1 MQRRG
6 KTSVEKST
14 VDIIGGKNV
23 PKDLLCETYLPQGK
37 PVELFVRFR
46 KASWREVTGVL
57 DKKNIVELCS
67 FQNLD
72 LEKDEVVKG
81 ILADISGSKEDLASI
96 VKAIEG
102 TEGVLEVRASD
113 NVLNGLIIDEL
124 FFPLTVGGERS
135 FTLRVDSF
143 GAILKR
149 LYEKFGTGAAVILY
163 EMGLGMGESKFKS
176 MVSKYRVD
184 KQTAVKIILAERS
197 AKGWCVARIGEL
209 NSRGAV
215 VMVHD
220 LFECMPF
227 RNNQERPISQLFRGY
242 LTGLFQQLYGKN
254 VTVTE
259 SECIA
264 KGDNVCRFLIRIAE

>member
-14 VDIIGGKNV
+14 VDLMDGRNI
-23 PKDLLCETYLPQGK
+23 PKDLLCEAYIPKGK

-46 KASWREVTGVL
+46 KESWKEVAAIFE
-57 DKKNIVELCS
+57 KKNIVELCS

-72 LEKDEVVKG
+72 PEKSEVSKG

-102 TEGVLEVRASD
+102 TEGVLEVRFS
-113 NVLNGLIIDEL
+113 NSVLNGLIIDEL
-124 FFPLTVGGERS
+124 FFPLLVGGERS

-149 LYEKFGTGAAVILY
+149 LYEKFGTGAAIILY

-176 MVSKYRVD
+176 TVSKYRVD
-184 KQTAVKIILAERS
+184 KQTAVKILLAERS
-197 AKGWCVARIGEL
+197 AKGWCIARVGEL
-209 NSRGAV
+209 NSKGAM
-215 VMVHD
+215 VMVYD

-227 RNNQERPISQLFRGY
+227 KNNQEKPVSQLFRGY
-242 LTGLFQQLYGKN
+242 LTGIFQQLYGKN

-264 KGDNVCRFLIRIAE
+264 KGDNACRFLIRVAE